1 MDTVLLNQLIELRH
15 DLHRH
20 PELSGEE
27 EKTAIRIRSWLEQ
40 CSPTRIIDDFGGHG
54 IAAIFASGE
63 QGPTVLFRCELDALP
78 IDEVGQPEWR
88 SVIPGKAH
96 LCGHDGH
103 MAVFAGLANMLY
115 ENPPSKG
122 KVILLFQPAEETG
135 EGAQAIIKDKRFA
148 LIRSDFAFALH
159 NLPGMKLHQVGIK
172 SGSFNFASEGLSIH
186 LTGHTSHAS
195 HPEDGN
201 SPALAVAELINE
213 FPAMPATL
221 GLTQESALA
230 TIVHARLGTENFGI
244 SPGDACV
251 MATVR
256 SIDDD
261 IQKKLLIHA
270 EKLARQ
276 IAEYHNLEIKLS
288 CCDRFAACTNNDIA
302 TQILQAVVEKNKLE
316 YQNLSAPFRWSED
329 FGVFGATTKS
339 MLCVLGSGYD
349 CPQLHNPNYDFPDE
363 LIETGIKLFDGIVRN
378 LCVEKNN

>member
-1 MDTVLLNQLIELRH
+1 MDTVLLNQLIDLRH
-15 DLHRH
+15 DLHRY
-20 PELSGEE
+20 PELAGEE
-27 EKTAIRIRSWLEQ
+27 EKTACRVRSWLEK
-40 CSPTRIIDDFGGHG
+40 CSPTRIIDGIGGYG
-54 IAAIFASGE
+54 IAAIFDSGKE
-63 QGPTVLFRCELDALP
+63 GPTVLFRCELDALP
-78 IDEVGQPEWR
+78 IYEISESEWR
-88 SVIPGKAH
+88 STIPGKAH

-103 MAVFAGLANMLY
+103 MAIIAGLAKLLQKC
-115 ENPPSKG
+115 PPTKG

-135 EGAQAIIKDKRFA
+135 EGARAIIKDKQFA
-148 LIRSDFAFALH
+148 FIQSDFAFALH

-172 SGSFNFASEGLSIH
+172 PGSFNFASEGLSIQ

-201 SPALAVAELINE
+201 SPAFAVAELINT
-213 FPAMPATL
+213 FPTMPATL
-221 GLTQESALA
+221 GLTQEAALV

-251 MATVR
+251 MATIR

-261 IQKKLLIHA
+261 MQKKLLTHA

-276 IAEYHNLEIKLS
+276 IAGYHNLEIKMS
-288 CCDRFAACTNNDIA
+288 YHDRFAACTNDDIA
-302 TQILQAVVEKNKLE
+302 TNTAQTVLEKSELE
-316 YQNLSAPFRWSED
+316 YQYLNTPFRWSED

-349 CPQLHNPNYDFPDE
+349 CPQLHNPDYDFPDE

-378 LCVEKNN
+378 LCGGKTS